1 MVKLNVPYLINDAI
15 HNPGDEVDMID
26 EGRVEFAVGMNH
38 VEKVASSAKKAAVAG
53 ELGDK
58 DKKDDKDKP
67 MGIFGKPQPEHHD
80 DKKGK

>member
-1 MVKLNVPYLINDAI
+1 V
-15 HNPGDEVDMID
+15 H
-26 EGRVEFAVGMNH
+26 
-38 VEKVASSAKKAAVAG
+38 
-53 ELGDK
+53 